1 MIKPGQYAALKDG
14 RTVVVLS
21 IDGNKALVRCFRNQ
35 QGDPNPVKM
44 RISMSELTELTP
56 VMQGEIRKRS
66 VENRKRKRDS
76 GIVPAVPVKRHAPP
90 AIRRPHQNDPV
101 CPECGAQGYVDG
113 VKCPNCEH
121 ISGMTE
127 WRLPTFKS
135 WLESQP

>member
-56 VMQGEIRKRS
+56 VMQDEIRKRS

-121 ISGMTE
+121 VGYND
-127 WRLPTFKS
+127 WHLPTFKS
-135 WLESQP
+135 WLSSQ